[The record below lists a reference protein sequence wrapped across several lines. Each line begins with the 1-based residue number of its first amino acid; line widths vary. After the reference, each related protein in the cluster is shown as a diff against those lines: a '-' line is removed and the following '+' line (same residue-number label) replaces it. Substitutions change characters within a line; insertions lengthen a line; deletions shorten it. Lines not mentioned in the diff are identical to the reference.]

1 VVPFRKDVPIAT
13 DRQELI
19 EAILGY
25 VNFSDG
31 APSPSFQAAVSDYYR
46 LAASEPGEPA
56 WRRLHEEVKSAA
68 VVATRF
74 GDLSQALRVADA
86 VHTQVLPGYKR
97 FHSDLLGHLADREDL
112 LFHPYFVARCYEAVL
127 IENRKAS
134 STSDDLASAAV
145 ARLNDFVGHRPVAVL
160 ERRRVEPYPHERVR
174 PIPLYLKG
182 PGVGFSPYEPLIRQ
196 TLEILE
202 GCNESVANTA
212 SWNLDCLD
220 ELALDPRAYDHLHP
234 VNQRPGYQFGEW
246 DPHVVDGQG
255 RYRRFVL
262 RLMILDALLEWA
274 RSQGAR
280 RRREALFEASATLA
294 GTILLASAVSGWGP
308 SAHSSD
314 VSLATL
320 MPVVAWCRD
329 AFYAD
334 LLQRVPGAHGRK
346 LREEA
351 EAVQQPFGSVRTF
364 LNHEVARGRAEQ
376 LVHDQLALLYARMG
390 YVAASRAQSAKIDAP
405 STRMRTEID
414 CLIVEAGRSVDAGRL
429 SEALDAIA
437 KAEDVLHRAVE
448 CGALVD
454 PWNILGFQGNF
465 NRFQSIED
473 SIVDVRIDVLLRL
486 MQDLFDAYSAALRE
500 AAATGDAAIARRADE
515 RFERLAEWWDQ
526 FASVEV
532 SDVRRVCGRERLQAA
547 RFVAKSLAD
556 WRESGESAG
565 NVSFWRS
572 RADEFQSPQSFGL
585 VVDALLDRKDFVSS
599 MALMMQWLSVQ
610 DSTPLEDAG
619 YSFYD
624 SALRWMSA
632 AVDAAAASPKAA
644 KPSDVAPS
652 QPPDRLIAKFFDF
665 LEANAGSLWQAPGL
679 FAETARPG
687 HDLGRDSAADFEE
700 DDLFAAAYE
709 GVTFRGESEDG
720 VDAPLAG
727 GGPPDDDALLERF
740 NEVSSRLRFLGAVAR
755 LWRLAACGSA
765 KPLDDRLANAPVDD
779 WIHSLVSW
787 KRGLAA
793 LLEQIEAYEVQLA
806 APSSDSFSDFERRS
820 SARETLAHR
829 TIAVAIETS
838 HALRA
843 LLAMRGGVL
852 DAAAR
857 ADLDVEDWEAD
868 VVLLERAVLRGEV
881 EAAKRQLV
889 RVRAALADAPLM
901 YVPTD
906 KGGRFRD
913 VFAAQYARDVIR
925 TVALQLPAIGD
936 FEGTHALLETVLDLE
951 RDQSSRSGRVQQV
964 SEFNTLFRV
973 AFRSLTARL
982 VAQLNAWD
990 ETRTDDLKATRL
1002 VGAVVAKFSSLWAT
1016 HIESVRICELE
1027 RRSSERQ
1034 WRNTRRFIQT
1044 YGADLFTQAFMAV
1057 GNLRGILHQGA
1068 KNYIEKLIA
1077 EPRPPVGAKLVGHLR
1092 SGEISLDKAADHL
1105 DFIARCVL
1113 ERHAVYRDYNTT
1125 TPQSDYGDNLHLLLE
1140 LLRVLA
1146 DFERRKWALEPGY
1159 IAHSELVRQGRFGA
1173 AELLRSAFVKE
1184 TDPAARMLRERLS
1197 ETEAACGLRLP
1208 TVAAEIAEGFTGQLR
1223 IDKMIALA
1231 EQAVAWS
1238 PAKAKRAFKSL
1249 CAEIDQCVAASLG
1262 SGVDLPDWLVSL
1274 EEAVERVLDARR
1286 GKAADLEQIAL
1297 SRRPP
1302 VDLHYEDFCEEVERW
1317 SDE

>member
-1 VVPFRKDVPIAT
+1 M
-13 DRQELI
+13 
-19 EAILGY
+19 
-25 VNFSDG
+25 
-31 APSPSFQAAVSDYYR
+31 SDYYR
-46 LAASEPGEPA
+46 LAASEPGAPP
-56 WRRLHEEVKSAA
+56 WRRLHEEIQAA
-68 VVATRF
+68 APAATRF
-74 GDLSQALRVADA
+74 GDLSRALHVADA
-86 VHTQVLPGYKR
+86 VHNQLLPGYKR

-112 LFHPYFVARCYEAVL
+112 LFHPYFLARCYEAVL
-127 IENRKAS
+127 VESRAAALS
-134 STSDDLASAAV
+134 SDELAHSAV
-145 ARLNDFVGHRPVAVL
+145 ARLNDFVGHRPLAVL
-160 ERRRVEPYPHERVR
+160 ERRRGIEPYPHERIR
-174 PIPLYLKG
+174 PIPLYIKG
-182 PGVGFSPYEPLIRQ
+182 AGVGFSPYEPLIRQ
-196 TLEILE
+196 TLVILE
-202 GCNESVANTA
+202 GCNESVANSA
-212 SWNLDCLD
+212 SWSMDLLD

-262 RLMILDALLEWA
+262 RLMILDALMEWV
-274 RSQGAR
+274 RSEGAR
-280 RRREALFEASATLA
+280 RRRAALFEASAALA
-294 GTILLASAVSGWGP
+294 GTMLLAAAVSGWGP
-308 SAHSSD
+308 AAHSSD

-334 LLQRVPGAHGRK
+334 LLTRVPGVHGQA

-351 EAVQQPFGSVRTF
+351 KTLQQPFGSVRTF

-376 LVHDQLALLYARMG
+376 LVRDQLALLYARMG
-390 YVAASRAQSAKIDAP
+390 YVAASRAQSAKINVP

-414 CLIVEAGRSVDAGRL
+414 CLLVEARRRVEAGRL
-429 SEALDAIA
+429 PETLDAIA
-437 KAEDVLHRAVE
+437 QAEDVLHRAVE
-448 CGALVD
+448 CGALAD

-465 NRFQSIED
+465 SRFQSIED

-500 AAATGDAAIARRADE
+500 AAATGDAATARRADE
-515 RFERLAEWWDQ
+515 RFERLAAWWEQ

-532 SDVRRVCGRERLQAA
+532 SDVRRVSGRERLQAA
-547 RFVAKSLAD
+547 RFVAKSLSD
-556 WRESGESAG
+556 WRQSGEAAG

-572 RADEFQSPQSFGL
+572 RADEFQSPQAFGL

-610 DSTPLEDAG
+610 DAVPLEDSG
-619 YSFYD
+619 YSFYE
-624 SALRWMSA
+624 SAVRWMSA
-632 AVDAAAASPKAA
+632 AVEACAPPPAAA
-644 KPSDVAPS
+644 KPPGAAPS
-652 QPPDRLIAKFFDF
+652 QPPDLLIAKFFDF
-665 LEANAGSLWQAPGL
+665 LEANAGSLWRAPGL
-679 FAETARPG
+679 FAEAARPG
-687 HDLGRDSAADFEE
+687 QDSGRAAA

-709 GVTFRGESEDG
+709 GVTFRGASEDG

-727 GGPPDDDALLERF
+727 GGPPDEDALLERF
-740 NEVSSRLRFLGAVAR
+740 DEVSGRLRFLGAVAR
-755 LWRLAACGSA
+755 LWRLAASGSA
-765 KPLDDRLANAPVDD
+765 KPLADRLAQAAAANGIEA
-779 WIHSLVSW
+779 LASW

-793 LLEQIEAYEVQLA
+793 LLDEIESYEVQLA
-806 APSSDSFSDFERRS
+806 AASNDSFADFERRS
-820 SARETLAHR
+820 SAREALAHR

-843 LLAMRGGVL
+843 LLALRDGAL
-852 DAAAR
+852 DAAVR
-857 ADLDVEDWEAD
+857 ADLAVEEWEAD
-868 VVLLERAVLRGEV
+868 VVLLERAVLRGDV
-881 EAAKRQLV
+881 DAAKSQLV

-913 VFAAQYARDVIR
+913 VFAAQYARDVLR

-951 RDQSSRSGRVQQV
+951 HDQSSRSGRIQQV

-990 ETRTDDLKATRL
+990 ETRVDDRKATRL
-1002 VGAVVAKFSSLWAT
+1002 VGAVVAKFSGLWAT

-1027 RRSSERQ
+1027 RRSTERQ

-1044 YGADLFTQAFMAV
+1044 YGADLFTQAFMAT

-1068 KNYIEKLIA
+1068 KSYLEKLTA
-1077 EPRPPVGAKLVGHLR
+1077 EPRPPVGGKLVGHLR

-1140 LLRVLA
+1140 ILRVLA
-1146 DFERRKWALEPGY
+1146 DFERRRWALEPGY

-1173 AELLRSAFVKE
+1173 AELLRSAFIKE
-1184 TDPAARMLRERLS
+1184 TDPTARMLRERLS

-1223 IDKMIALA
+1223 IDRMIALA
-1231 EQAVAWS
+1231 EQAVVWS
-1238 PAKAKRAFKSL
+1238 PAKAKRAFQSL
-1249 CAEIDQCVAASLG
+1249 RAEIDQCVAASLG
-1262 SGVDLPDWLVSL
+1262 SGVDLPEWFVSL
-1274 EEAVERVLDARR
+1274 EEAVERVLKARR
-1286 GKAADLEQIAL
+1286 GGAADLEEIAL
-1297 SRRPP
+1297 SRRAP
-1302 VDLHYEDFCEEVERW
+1302 VDLRYEDFCEEVERW
-1317 SDE
+1317 GDE